1 LEKHTLNLSKK
12 GEYMRNLLN
21 SLCVT
26 TASTLLLAALSSARA
41 QNGNNPAPP
50 GAGLPATNAFS
61 LNNGATGAAPG
72 QPNVMLSAASPAA
85 SGFGAGLI
93 LGEPTGLSLKG
104 WLSSKTAL
112 DFDLGGEWER
122 RSAVQMN
129 ADYLI
134 HSFDLLHVDRGE
146 LPVYFGLGGRL
157 AFPEHRDTRAGFRFP
172 VGIAYEFPDMP
183 VEVFAEIAPIID
195 VAPAGAL
202 RWNGGIGL
210 RYYFH

>member
-1 LEKHTLNLSKK
+1 MKNLFH
-12 GEYMRNLLN
+12 

-26 TASTLLLAALSSARA
+26 TASTLLLAALSSAHA

-50 GAGLPATNAFS
+50 GGGMPATNAMG
-61 LNNGATGAAPG
+61 NVQAPSNAG
-72 QPNVMLSAASPAA
+72 LQLGSSPAA
-85 SGFGAGLI
+85 SGFGAGFI

-112 DFDLGGEWER
+112 DFDVGGEWEH
-122 RSAVQMN
+122 RSAVQLN

-134 HSFDLLHVDRGE
+134 HSFDLLHVDRGA

-172 VGIAYEFPDMP
+172 VGIAYEFPDAP
-183 VEVFAEIAPIID
+183 VEVFAEIAPIVD
-195 VAPAGAL
+195 VAPAGAF
-202 RWNGGIGL
+202 RWNGGVGL